1 MILIIGCGRLGA
13 SLANRLSQSGYDVV
27 VVDHLRENFQNNLP
41 RDFQG
46 KTIIGMEIDS
56 NVLKRAGIERASAV
70 VCVSRDENTN
80 MMAADVARLQFGV
93 QNVTVRIDQP
103 LLVEAYQNK
112 GYDVISPVIEA
123 TNALEASLR
132 AQKGE
137 VQ

>member
-13 SLANRLSQSGYDVV
+13 SLANRLTIAGYEVV

-41 RDFQG
+41 RDFPG
-46 KTIIGMEIDS
+46 KTLIGMEIDS
-56 NVLKRAGIERASAV
+56 NVLKRAGITRASAV

-103 LLVEAYQNK
+103 QLVEAYRAN
-112 GYDVISPVIEA
+112 GYAVISPVIEA
-123 TNALEASLR
+123 TNALEVALR
-132 AQKGE
+132 SQKGE
-137 VQ
+137 VL

>member
-13 SLANRLSQSGYDVV
+13 SLANRLTIAGYEVV

-41 RDFQG
+41 RDFPG
-46 KTIIGMEIDS
+46 KTLIGMEIDS
-56 NVLKRAGIERASAV
+56 NVLKRAGITRASAV

-103 LLVEAYQNK
+103 QLVEAYRAN
-112 GYDVISPVIEA
+112 GYSVISPVIEA
-123 TNALEASLR
+123 TNALEVALR
-132 AQKGE
+132 SQKGE
-137 VQ
+137 VL

>member
-13 SLANRLSQSGYDVV
+13 SLANRLSGAGYEVV

-56 NVLKRAGIERASAV
+56 NVLKRAGITRASAV

-93 QNVTVRIDQP
+93 ENVTVRIDQP
-103 LLVEAYQNK
+103 QLVEAYRAN
-112 GYDVISPVIEA
+112 GYSVISPVIEA
-123 TNALEASLR
+123 TNALEMALR
-132 AQKGE
+132 SQKGE
-137 VQ
+137 VL

>member
-13 SLANRLSQSGYDVV
+13 SLANRLTSAGYQVV

-46 KTIIGMEIDS
+46 KTIVGMEIDA

-80 MMAADVARLQFGV
+80 MMAADVARLQFGIE
-93 QNVTVRIDQP
+93 NVTVRIDQP
-103 LLVEAYQNK
+103 QLVDAYRAK

-123 TNALEASLR
+123 TNALETALR
-132 AQKGE
+132 SQKGE
-137 VQ
+137 VL

>member
-13 SLANRLSQSGYDVV
+13 SLANRLSSAGYEVV

-56 NVLKRAGIERASAV
+56 NVLKRAGILRASAV

-93 QNVTVRIDQP
+93 ENVTVRIDQP
-103 LLVEAYQNK
+103 QLVEAYRAN
-112 GYDVISPVIEA
+112 GYSVISPVIEA
-123 TNALEASLR
+123 TNALELALR
-132 AQKGE
+132 SQKGE
-137 VQ
+137 VL

>member
-13 SLANRLSQSGYDVV
+13 SLANRLSTSGYDVV
-27 VVDHLRENFQNNLP
+27 VVDHLRENFQNHLP
-41 RDFQG
+41 RDFHG
-46 KTIIGMEIDS
+46 KTVVGMEIDS
-56 NVLKRAGIERASAV
+56 NVLRRAGIERASAV

-93 QNVTVRIDQP
+93 PNVTVRIDQP
-103 LLVEAYQNK
+103 QLVEAYRAR

-123 TNALEASLR
+123 TNALETALR